1 MVGRVTFCLAPSLN
15 RWRVITRAGNA
26 RRSETRNSW
35 LVGAT
40 VSIGKEQSMKTSNY
54 LRALI
59 TLSVVLAA
67 AAPLLVAGD
76 FVYAQTTEPQSYSG
90 FPGIPINGLTI
101 NLPAASKYFN
111 VAVVTVNL
119 PNLVVTNCT
128 SNSATITL
136 VGDSPAGVVFGYA
149 TVGCDTAVATSGPK
163 PVTIVL
169 RVRLGSTPGAAFPDW
184 APGSGSTISTST
196 FASISA
202 LLVKE

>member
-1 MVGRVTFCLAPSLN
+1 MIGGVTFCQAPSLKQMEGNHSGRERWTQRDPQLLAGGSN
-15 RWRVITRAGNA
+15 RQHRKG
-26 RRSETRNSW
+26 
-35 LVGAT
+35 T
-40 VSIGKEQSMKTSNY
+40 V
-54 LRALI
+54 
-59 TLSVVLAA
+59 
-67 AAPLLVAGD
+67 
-76 FVYAQTTEPQSYSG
+76 QTTEPQSYSG

-101 NLPAASKYFN
+101 DLPAAGKYFN

-149 TVGCDTAVATSGPK
+149 TVGCDTPVATSGPK

-169 RVRLGSTPGAAFPDW
+169 KVPLGSTAGAAFPDW
-184 APGSGSTISTST
+184 EPAPGSTISTST

>member
-1 MVGRVTFCLAPSLN
+1 
-15 RWRVITRAGNA
+15 
-26 RRSETRNSW
+26 
-35 LVGAT
+35 
-40 VSIGKEQSMKTSNY
+40 MKTTNY
-54 LRALI
+54 LRTLI
-59 TLSVVLAA
+59 TLSMVLAA
-67 AAPLLVAGD
+67 TAPLSVAGD
-76 FVYAQTTEPQSYSG
+76 FVYAQTTKPQSYSG

-101 NLPAASKYFN
+101 NLPAASNNFN
-111 VAVVTVNL
+111 VALVTVNL

-149 TVGCDTAVATSGPK
+149 AVGCDTAVATSGPK

-169 RVRLGSTPGAAFPDW
+169 KVPLGSTPGAAFPDW
-184 APGSGSTISTST
+184 EPALGSTISTST